1 MSLEAITERL
11 ATINAAITGVTRSYE
26 NPPNAL
32 NTADLPCM
40 LIAVRDGV
48 VSDQANGLARL
59 DHAVSLQVWGEP
71 IGQGTS
77 AAALIDALK
86 PFVKRVRDAYAA
98 AIRLND
104 LSTVDHSDLTAYRFA
119 MRPYSYNGTDHAVLE
134 FDLTVT
140 EKEAITYDS

>member
-1 MSLEAITERL
+1 MSLESITERL
-11 ATINAAITGVTRSYE
+11 NTINTAITGVTKSYE

-32 NTADLPCM
+32 DTAHLPCM
-40 LIAVRDGV
+40 LVAVSDGDLT
-48 VSDQANGLARL
+48 DQANGLARINHRL
-59 DHAVSLQVWGEP
+59 SVQVWGEP

-77 AAALIDALK
+77 PAALIDALK
-86 PFVKRVRDAYAA
+86 PFVKRVRDAYCA

-104 LSTVDHSDLTAYRFA
+104 LSTVDHSNLTAYRFTV
-119 MRPYSYNGTDHAVLE
+119 RPYSYNGTEHAVLE